1 MYNNCRIKVGSSQII
16 VEDYT
21 LGECQSLEKNFSVWN
36 PITHRYDILGM
47 YYDKEHRRLY
57 LPRGLDIYRIKGYLN
72 ERYHDVIPPNNYQTI
87 DNILMKY
94 QPRDDEQKVAL
105 RFMCGVNEFE
115 DNFNQSQL
123 CLSLQTGKGKTYCSV
138 ATASFLK
145 IKCIVITH
153 SNTLLK
159 QWSDNI
165 KEYTNLVDDDI
176 LFINGSPMMNMILN
190 KKSQKAERA
199 KIFMCTHAT
208 IRSFADT
215 YGWEKLNDVFKNL
228 GIGIKFIDEAHK
240 NFNNMLMIDFF
251 TNVYKTYYVTATPQR
266 SDWKEN
272 KIYQLS
278 LKNVPNI
285 DLFNEDNDPHTSYL
299 AIKWNSRPTAIQI
312 SSCHNSYGLDR
323 NKYVDYVT
331 QQPNF
336 YKIMTIVMDMVIK
349 CNGRVLMYIGT
360 NDGILRVYNWIG
372 KNYPEFLGS
381 VGIFTSLVSKEEKIN
396 RERPKKLL
404 LSTTKSAGEGE
415 DIRGLKMTIVVAEPF
430 KSEVLT
436 RQTLGRTRDRNTMY
450 IELVDMG
457 FSQIKKFY
465 YHKLSIFNKYA
476 TDTNDTIIDQYEL
489 DRRYENIMKSR
500 ENKLAQ
506 SPFQFRD
513 PRFFQYQP
521 LPNYNIIKPFKYPK
535 VVKPFKIVDEDKFYN
550 KGE

>member
-1 MYNNCRIKVGSSQII
+1 MFGDSRIKVASSCII
-16 VEDYT
+16 IENYT
-21 LGECQSLEKNFSVWN
+21 LGECQSLEKNFQIWN
-36 PITHRYDILGM
+36 QTCHRYDILGM
-47 YYDKEHRRLY
+47 YYDKENRRLY

-72 ERYHDVIPPNNYQTI
+72 EKYHDVIPPNKYKTI
-87 DNILMKY
+87 DNILMKCS
-94 QPRDDEQKVAL
+94 PRDELQKTAL
-105 RFMCGVNEFE
+105 RFSCGVNEFE
-115 DNFNQSQL
+115 DNYDKSQL
-123 CLSLQTGKGKTYCSV
+123 CLSLQTGKGKTYVSI
-138 ATASFLK
+138 ATASFMK
-145 IKCIVITH
+145 IKSIVITH

-159 QWSDNI
+159 QWKDNI
-165 KEYTNLVDDDI
+165 VEYTSLNDDDV

-190 KKSQKAERA
+190 NKSQRADRA

-208 IRSFADT
+208 IHSFADT
-215 YGWEKLNDVFKNL
+215 YGWDKLNQVFINL

-272 KIYQLS
+272 RIYQLS

-285 DLFNEDNDPHTSYL
+285 DLFNEDEDPHTSYL

-312 SSCHNSYGLDR
+312 SACHNSYGLDR

-360 NDGILRVYNWIG
+360 NDGILRVYKWIG
-372 KNYPEFLGS
+372 ENYPEFLGS
-381 VGIFTSLVSKEEKIN
+381 VGIFTSLVPKEQKLI
-396 RERPKKLL
+396 ERQKKLL

-415 DIRGLKMTIVVAEPF
+415 DIKGLKMTILVAEPF
-430 KSEVLT
+430 KSEVLA

-465 YHKLSIFNKYA
+465 YYKLAVFNKYA
-476 TDTNDTIIDQYEL
+476 TDTSDTIIDQYEL
-489 DRRYENIMKSR
+489 DRRYENIIR
-500 ENKLAQ
+500 ERSKIV
-506 SPFQFRD
+506 SPFYFRD
-513 PRFFQYQP
+513 ERFFDYKPTIIQP
-521 LPNYNIIKPFKYPK
+521 
-535 VVKPFKIVDEDKFYN
+535 FYFIN
-550 KGE
+550 K

>member
-1 MYNNCRIKVGSSQII
+1 MYNNSRIKVGNSQII
-16 VEDYT
+16 IENYN
-21 LGECQSLEKNFSVWN
+21 LGECQSLERNFQVWN
-36 PITHRYDILGM
+36 QTYHRYEILGM
-47 YYDKEHRRLY
+47 YYDKENRRLY
-57 LPRGLDIYRIKGYLN
+57 LPRGIDIYKIKGYLN
-72 ERYHDVIPPNNYQTI
+72 EKYHDVIEPNAYKNI
-87 DNILMKY
+87 DTILMKCP
-94 QPRDDEQKVAL
+94 PRDELQKVAL
-105 RFMCGVNEFE
+105 RFACGVNEYE
-115 DNFNQSQL
+115 DNYDKSQL
-123 CLSLQTGKGKTYCSV
+123 CLSLQTGKGKTYVSI

-145 IKCIVITH
+145 IKSIVITH
-153 SNTLLK
+153 SNTLLN
-159 QWSDNI
+159 QWKDNI
-165 KEYTNLVDDDI
+165 LEYTSLNKDDI
-176 LFINGSPMMNMILN
+176 LFINGSQMMNMILN
-190 KKSQKAERA
+190 NKSQKAEKA

-215 YGWEKLNDVFKNL
+215 YGWNKLNKVFENL

-272 KIYQLS
+272 RIYQLS

-285 DLFNEDNDPHTSYL
+285 DLFNEDEDPHTSYL
-299 AIKWNSRPTAIQI
+299 AIKWNSRPNAMQI

-336 YKIMTIVMDMVIK
+336 FKIMTIVMDMVIK

-360 NDGILRVYNWIG
+360 NEGILRVYKWIG
-372 KNYPEFLGS
+372 ENYPEFLGS
-381 VGIFTSLVSKEEKIN
+381 VGIFTSLVSKEEKLG

-415 DIRGLKMTIVVAEPF
+415 DIKGLKMTILVAEPF
-430 KSEVLT
+430 KSEVLA

-465 YHKLSIFNKYA
+465 YYKLSIFNKYA
-476 TDTNDTIIDQYEL
+476 TDTSDTIIDQYEL
-489 DRRYENIMKSR
+489 DRRFENINR
-500 ENKLAQ
+500 ERAKKISL
-506 SPFQFRD
+506 SPFYFRD
-513 PRFFQYQP
+513 ERFFEYKPIIIQP
-521 LPNYNIIKPFKYPK
+521 
-535 VVKPFKIVDEDKFYN
+535 FYFL
-550 KGE
+550 